1 MKIALIGT
9 TAESLIQFR
18 KELIN
23 LLHKNGHV
31 VYAFAIDYDDVT
43 KEKVKSFGAIPVHYC
58 FSRTGLNPF
67 SDIINT
73 YKLYKILKSLKL
85 DLVFSYF
92 SKPAI
97 FGTLAAKFARI
108 QKRYAMLEGLGFFF
122 TNSGGQ
128 VSLRNKLLKK
138 ILVSLYKLSFRH
150 I

>member
-67 SDIINT
+67 SDVINT
-73 YKLYKILKSLKL
+73 YKLYKILKSLQL
-85 DLVFSYF
+85 DLAFFIFQSQPFFWYF
-92 SKPAI
+92 SSKVRKNTKTICDA
-97 FGTLAAKFARI
+97 
-108 QKRYAMLEGLGFFF
+108 
-122 TNSGGQ
+122 
-128 VSLRNKLLKK
+128 
-138 ILVSLYKLSFRH
+138 
-150 I
+150 

>member
-1 MKIALIGT
+1 
-9 TAESLIQFR
+9 
-18 KELIN
+18 
-23 LLHKNGHV
+23 
-31 VYAFAIDYDDVT
+31 T

-67 SDIINT
+67 SDVINT
-73 YKLYKILKSLKL
+73 YKLYKILKSLQL
-85 DLVFSYF
+85 DLAFSYF

-128 VSLRNKLLKK
+128 VSLRTKLLKK
-138 ILVSLYKLSFRH
+138 ILVSLYK
-150 I
+150 